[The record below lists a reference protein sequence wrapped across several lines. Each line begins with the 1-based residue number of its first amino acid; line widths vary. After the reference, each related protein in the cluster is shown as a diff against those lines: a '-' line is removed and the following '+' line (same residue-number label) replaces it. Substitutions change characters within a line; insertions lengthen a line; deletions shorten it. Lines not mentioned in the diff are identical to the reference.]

1 MQNLTIQ
8 ILVARER
15 DLEAELAHLRAQLER
30 AQRALDAQ
38 AAAERARERD
48 VVTDMGGVAS
58 VTPPAAP
65 LSDAEIVEAAR
76 RRAHARR
83 LQRYG

>member
-48 VVTDMGGVAS
+48 VVTDMGGVTLAI
-58 VTPPAAP
+58 PPAAP
-65 LSDAEIVEAAR
+65 LSDAQLVEAALA
-76 RRAHARR
+76 RAAARR
-83 LQRYG
+83 LRRG